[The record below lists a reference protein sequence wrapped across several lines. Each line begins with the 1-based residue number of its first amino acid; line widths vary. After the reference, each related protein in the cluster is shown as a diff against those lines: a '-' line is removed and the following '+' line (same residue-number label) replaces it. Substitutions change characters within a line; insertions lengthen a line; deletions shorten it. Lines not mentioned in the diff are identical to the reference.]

1 VGPAS
6 GPGWTG
12 SKYAFTAHPAGSPAV
27 TVAGTVDVD
36 QQGRVRSLDTITT
49 VRTRYRNP
57 AQTETEDLTFGG
69 FGGPVQVTAPPASQV
84 KQTIT
89 PYWDFGF

>member
-1 VGPAS
+1 M
-6 GPGWTG
+6 
-12 SKYAFTAHPAGSPAV
+12 
-27 TVAGTVDVD
+27 DVD

-49 VRTRYRNP
+49 VRTGYRNP
-57 AQTETEDLTFGG
+57 ARTETEDLTFGG

-89 PYWDFGF
+89 PYWEFGF

>member
-1 VGPAS
+1 
-6 GPGWTG
+6 
-12 SKYAFTAHPAGSPAV
+12 
-27 TVAGTVDVD
+27 VDVD
-36 QQGRVRSLDTITT
+36 QQGRVRGLDTTT
-49 VRTRYRNP
+49 VRTRYGNP

-89 PYWDFGF
+89 PYWEFGF